1 MNSQG
6 KYRKILKIGEG
17 KILFLRKPFGGRSE
31 SMALRFQE
39 LVHSIKSL
47 EKEVEE
53 LHNYKQKINSERAYT
68 QAIQLSLDHEIKNIY
83 NKIDSIMGRSSGY
96 ESIPWDNNPNSFSL
110 IDVNPQKNRKGNLG
124 IPNPSDD
131 DVMNFIQD
139 LPKTEIHLHI
149 EACVNKKTLKYLY
162 EKNGNPV
169 SDEHIQEKF
178 SFKDLNGFIQTF
190 FFIQGSVKE
199 AKDLGIM
206 VESLRDYLKKNKIRY
221 SEVFFAPTRFIQ
233 NGLKF
238 EDMIDALIKII
249 QEIEKNDKIIIRIL
263 VDVSR
268 SFGPDNAAKN
278 LDFVLS
284 NPRKEIIG
292 IGLGGAELMGPAKDY
307 GIVFQKAKKQG
318 LHVVTHAGEDDGP
331 WSIWD
336 SIDICGAERIG
347 HGISAIQDPKLLKA
361 MKDRQIP
368 IEICITSNIFTGK
381 YVKKEENHP
390 VRTYFD
396 MGIPCVINTD
406 DPEIFDVS
414 LNYEYFKLYKYL
426 NFTPNEIIKLIEQG
440 VKASFYPKKEELW
453 KEMNQE
459 IQTIK
464 KQYNLV

>member
-1 MNSQG
+1 
-6 KYRKILKIGEG
+6 
-17 KILFLRKPFGGRSE
+17 
-31 SMALRFQE
+31 MALQFQE
-39 LVHSIKSL
+39 FVHSIQSL
-47 EKEVEE
+47 EKEADE
-53 LHNYKQKINSERAYT
+53 LHLYKQKIISERTYT

-83 NKIDSIMGRSSGY
+83 KKIETILNQSSGY
-96 ESIPWDNNPNSFSL
+96 DAIPWDKNPNSFSL
-110 IDVNPQKNRKGNLG
+110 IDVNPHKNRKGNLG

-131 DVMNFIQD
+131 DVLNFIHD

-162 EKNGNPV
+162 EKNGSPV
-169 SDEHIQEKF
+169 TEETIHEKF

-199 AKDLGIM
+199 SKDLGIM

-221 SEVFFAPTRFIQ
+221 AEVFFAPTRFLQ
-233 NGLKF
+233 NGLEFK
-238 EDMIDALIKII
+238 DMIDSLISVIRD
-249 QEIEKNDKIIIRIL
+249 IEKNDKIIIRLL

-268 SFGPDNAAKN
+268 SFGPDNAKKN
-278 LDFVLS
+278 LDFVL
-284 NPRKEIIG
+284 NNRRKEIIG

-307 GIVFQKAKKQG
+307 GDIFQKAKKEG

-336 SIDICGAERIG
+336 SIEICGAERIG
-347 HGISAIQDPKLLKA
+347 HGISAIQDPKLLKL

-390 VRTYFD
+390 VRTYFE

-426 NFTPNEIIKLIEQG
+426 NFSPNDIIRLIEQG
-440 VKASFYPKKEELW
+440 VKASFYPKKEDLW
-453 KEMNQE
+453 KEMNEE
-459 IQTIK
+459 IQSIK